1 MRALSPVSRD
11 ALLPKL
17 RDAFDFAQQ
26 QVRAVVDAHP
36 DYYPM
41 YTVQGKWAQEKDLWT
56 HWCEGFFPSQMWMF
70 HDLTKDPKWRGL
82 AERYTVK
89 LEPRKDD
96 RNVHDLGFIF
106 LNTYG
111 RWYRLT
117 RDRRLR
123 DVVVQAGRTLA
134 LRFKE
139 KGDYLCSFI
148 GPDSLFIDIMMNV
161 PVIFWAAIKTG
172 DDRLVSVASRHC
184 LTSRRYI
191 VRGDGSTAH
200 EGIFDLN
207 TGEFLR
213 QSTHQGYRS
222 DSCWVRGL
230 TWALYGFATSYRL
243 SGDARFLETSQA
255 CADCYISHCG
265 EGLAPPWDFDVP
277 EGPER
282 IWDSSAG
289 AIAASGLQ
297 ELADLVPCPEKSRRY
312 RNAALTILD
321 SLTSESFLARYH
333 PGQEGLLLHGVYHKN
348 KGLGVDESV
357 AWGDHF
363 FVEAIYRVLTMNDE
377 R

>member
-1 MRALSPVSRD
+1 MRALNPVSRD

-36 DYYPM
+36 DYSPM

-89 LEPRKDD
+89 LESRKDD

-139 KGDYLCSFI
+139 KGAYLCSFI

-161 PVIFWAAIKTG
+161 PVIFWAAIETG
-172 DDRLVSVASRHC
+172 DDRLMSIASRHC

-255 CADCYISHCG
+255 CADCYIARCG
-265 EGLAPPWDFDVP
+265 EGLVPPWDFDAP
-277 EGPER
+277 EDPER

-297 ELADLVPCPEKSRRY
+297 ELANLVPCPEKSRRY

-363 FVEAIYRVLTMNDE
+363 FVEAIYRALSAE
-377 R
+377 

>member
-1 MRALSPVSRD
+1 MPILHPVSRD

-17 RDAFDFAQQ
+17 QDAFDFAQR

-36 DYYPM
+36 DYSPM
-41 YTVQGKWAQEKDLWT
+41 YTVKGKWAQEKDLWT

-70 HDLTKDPKWRGL
+70 HDLTRDPKWRGL

-111 RWYRLT
+111 RWYLLT
-117 RDRRLR
+117 RDRQLR
-123 DVVVQAGRTLA
+123 DVIVQAGRTLA

-139 KGDYLCSFI
+139 KGEYLCSFI

-161 PVIFWAAIKTG
+161 PVIFWAALETG
-172 DDRLVSVASRHC
+172 DENLMSVASRHC
-184 LTSRRYI
+184 LTSRKYI
-191 VRGDGSTAH
+191 VRGDGSASH
-200 EGIFDLN
+200 EGMFDLN

-255 CADCYISHCG
+255 CADYYIAHCG
-265 EGLAPPWDFDVP
+265 EGLVPPWDFDVP

-297 ELADLVPCPEKSRRY
+297 ELADLIPCPEKSRHY
-312 RNAALTILD
+312 RNAALTILN

-363 FVEAIYRVLTMNDE
+363 FVEALYRVLKAE
-377 R
+377 G